1 VNRLRDRL
9 ACGDIHLVSSDLGD
23 LRVAMSRTVGCMT
36 ALVRQPDAG
45 DQFSAFRFS
54 GELLCLR
61 WRLRSMRFMWFC
73 FRPSWPPDGL
83 KAPWPFMR

>member
-1 VNRLRDRL
+1 
-9 ACGDIHLVSSDLGD
+9 
-23 LRVAMSRTVGCMT
+23 MT

-61 WRLRSMRFMWFC
+61 WRLRSMRFMWFLLQAVLAH
-73 FRPSWPPDGL
+73 PDGL